1 MRASGKR
8 WPAVALCVLAA
19 LLLACGLVLAY
30 VRAEVVNSTEF
41 SDRLVSS
48 LDKPAVRSAAS
59 RQLTAAILKGGRTDL
74 LAIKPLLTG
83 AIDAAVASPTFKRT
97 AVPAVEAA
105 HRAFIRGDRSV
116 PLRIADGGET
126 ALDAVRSVSP
136 AAAARLSPHV
146 APVIARLREHDPQ
159 LSAARHAVDV
169 SSVWWLVLG
178 GGVLAAGGA
187 AWLAGGRRG
196 IAYAGAAVGAAGLIV
211 VLVVTIGGH
220 QVSSR
225 LSRVAGGERA
235 AIGDVWHSL
244 FGDLRWAGVALAA
257 GGLVAWA
264 FAAGQAQRRRT
275 ARLGAVAAGAAIAA
289 AAVAAVTVS
298 LAAPSPPAP
307 PGQGC
312 NGLPQLCDRRL
323 GDVIFPATHNSYA
336 AAAEPGWLFA
346 NQRYPISR
354 QLDDGIRGFL
364 LDIHFGVFDP
374 KRKRVRTDLRAE
386 GSDRNK
392 VAKALPPEALRLA
405 DRVAGRVGAGELNG
419 KPELYLCHTLC
430 ELGAEPLGQELKV
443 IERFLQSHPDEVLVV
458 IVEDYV
464 PPNAIQSAFKDAGL
478 LPYVAQL
485 GRKAP
490 LPTLGDLIQ
499 SGKRLVVFG
508 EVKAGKPPWFMPAFS
523 FVQDTP
529 YDVGSRQQLDCSLN
543 RGGADNPLLLLNHW
557 IARFPPRVSDQVRI
571 GGRFLKERIQ
581 RCTKEKGITG
591 AIVPVDFY
599 ERTGVVTLA
608 KALNSGP

>member
-1 MRASGKR
+1 MHASRKR
-8 WPAVALCVLAA
+8 WPAVALCALAA
-19 LLLACGLVLAY
+19 LLIACGMVLAY
-30 VRAEVVNSTEF
+30 VRAEVVNSGDF

-48 LDKPAVRSAAS
+48 LDKPAVRSAAG
-59 RQLTAAILKGGRTDL
+59 RQITAAILGGGRTDL
-74 LAIKPLLTG
+74 LAIRPLLTG
-83 AIDAAVASPTFKRT
+83 AVDAVVASPTFKRT
-97 AVPAVEAA
+97 ALPAVETA

-116 PLRIADGGET
+116 PLTIANGGES

-136 AAAARLSPHV
+136 EAAARLSTHV
-146 APVIARLREHDPQ
+146 DPVIARLREHDPQ
-159 LSAARHAVDV
+159 LSAARHVVRV
-169 SSVWWLVLG
+169 SSVWWLVLAA
-178 GGVLAAGGA
+178 GVLAAAVA
-187 AWLAGGRRG
+187 ARLAGGRRG
-196 IAYAGAAVGAAGLIV
+196 LAFAGAAVALAGVIV
-211 VLVVTIGGH
+211 ILVVTIGGH

-235 AIGDVWHSL
+235 AIGDVWNAM
-244 FGDLRWAGVALAA
+244 FGDLRWAGIAVAA

-264 FAAGQAQRRRT
+264 LAVGRAQRRRT
-275 ARLGAVAAGAAIAA
+275 ARLAALAAGAAIAA

-298 LAAPSPPAP
+298 LAAPSPPTP
-307 PGQGC
+307 PRHGC

-354 QLDDGIRGFL
+354 QLDDGIRGLL

-374 KRKRVRTDLRAE
+374 ERKRVRTDLRAE

-405 DRVAGRVGAGELNG
+405 DRAAGRVGAGELKG
-419 KPELYLCHTLC
+419 KPRLYLCHTLC
-430 ELGAEPLGQELKV
+430 ELGAEPLEQELKV
-443 IERFLQSHPDEVLVV
+443 VERFLKSHPDEVLVA

-464 PPNAIQSAFKDAGL
+464 PPNAIDSAFKDAGL

-485 GRKAP
+485 KRDVP
-490 LPTLGDLIQ
+490 LPTLGDLIR
-499 SGKRLVVFG
+499 SGKRLVVFA
-508 EVKAGKPPWFMPAFS
+508 EVKGGNPPWYMPAFD
-523 FVQDTP
+523 FIQDTP
-529 YDVGSRQQLDCSLN
+529 YDVSNRRQLDCSLN
-543 RGGADNPLLLLNHW
+543 RGSADNPLLVLNHW

-571 GGRFLKERIQ
+571 GGRFLKQRIE
-581 RCTKEKGITG
+581 RCTKEKGVGG

-599 ERTGVVTLA
+599 EKTGVVTVA
-608 KALNSGP
+608 AALNKGP

>member
-1 MRASGKR
+1 M
-8 WPAVALCVLAA
+8 
-19 LLLACGLVLAY
+19 VLAY
-30 VRAEVVNSTEF
+30 VHAEIVNSREF

-59 RQLTAAILKGGRTDL
+59 RQITAAVLSGGRKDL
-74 LAIKPLLTG
+74 LAIRPLLSG
-83 AIDAAVASPTFKRT
+83 AIDAVVASPTFKRT
-97 AVPAVEAA
+97 AVPAVETA

-126 ALDAVRSVSP
+126 ALEAVRSVSP
-136 AAAARLSPHV
+136 AAAARISPHV
-146 APVIARLREHDPQ
+146 EPVIARLREHDPQ
-159 LSAARHAVDV
+159 LTAARHVVDA
-169 SSVWWLVLG
+169 SRVWWLVLG
-178 GGVLAAGGA
+178 GGLLAAGGA
-187 AWLAGGRRG
+187 AWLVKGRRG
-196 IAYAGAAVGAAGLIV
+196 LAYAGAAVTVAGVIV

-225 LSRVAGGERA
+225 LANVAGGERA
-235 AIGDVWHSL
+235 AIGDVWSAL
-244 FGDLRWAGVALAA
+244 FADLRWAGIAVAS

-264 FAAGQAQRRRT
+264 FAVGRALRRRT
-275 ARLGAVAAGAAIAA
+275 ARLAALAAGAAIAA

-307 PGQGC
+307 PGHGC

-336 AAAEPGWLFA
+336 AADEPGWLFA
-346 NQRYPISR
+346 NQRYGISR
-354 QLDDGIRGFL
+354 QLDDGIRALL
-364 LDIHFGVFDP
+364 LDIHFGVLDP
-374 KRKRVRTDLRAE
+374 ERKRVRTDLRAE

-405 DRVAGRVGAGELNG
+405 DRVAGRVGAGELKG

-430 ELGAEPLGQELKV
+430 ELGAEPLVPELKV
-443 IERFLQSHPDEVLVV
+443 IERFLKTHPNEVLVAV
-458 IVEDYV
+458 VEDYV
-464 PPNAIQSAFKDAGL
+464 PPNAIESAFNEAGL

-485 GRKAP
+485 KHDVP

-523 FVQDTP
+523 FIQDTP
-529 YDVGSRQQLDCSLN
+529 YDVSRRQQLDCSLN
-543 RGGADNPLLLLNHW
+543 RGSADNPLLMLNHW

-571 GGRFLKERIQ
+571 GGRFLKERIE
-581 RCTKEKGITG
+581 RCTKDKGIRG

-599 ERTGVVTLA
+599 ERTGVETVA
-608 KALNSGP
+608 RALNKAP